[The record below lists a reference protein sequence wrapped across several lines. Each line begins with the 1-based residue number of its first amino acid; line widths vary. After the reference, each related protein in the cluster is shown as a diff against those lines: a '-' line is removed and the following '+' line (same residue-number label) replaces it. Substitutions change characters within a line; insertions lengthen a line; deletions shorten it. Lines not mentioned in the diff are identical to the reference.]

1 MLAQNFNF
9 KVNEEVIFKTNLEG
23 TEIFIVFLNE
33 DNHYFKINGLA
44 AKIWKLIDE
53 KGAEKISSESLYQE
67 CLEKLKPNHDKFEN
81 DFNNFI
87 KQLKEEKIIFSE

>member
-1 MLAQNFNF
+1 MSVQNFNF
-9 KVNEEVIFKTNLEG
+9 KVNEEVIFKTNIEG

-53 KGAEKISSESLYQE
+53 KGAEKISSGSLYQE
-67 CLEKLKPNHDKFEN
+67 CLEKLKPNNEKFES
-81 DFNNFI
+81 DYANFI
-87 KQLKEEKIIFSE
+87 NQLKEEKIIFSE

>member
-1 MLAQNFNF
+1 VSGQNFNF

-44 AKIWKLIDE
+44 AKIWKIIDE
-53 KGAEKISSESLYQE
+53 KGNEKINSESLFEE
-67 CLEKLKPNHDKFEN
+67 CNQKLNPNNEKFQN
-81 DFNNFI
+81 DFHQFLN
-87 KQLKEEKIIFSE
+87 QLKEEKIIHPE